1 MLMSTV
7 APMAYGFIPN
17 TSNTTDETKQVIVE
31 TVTEAETQIKTKTLT
46 TQERVEEYFKDV
58 PIMIDVARC
67 ESQFRQHDAN
77 GNALRGI
84 VNSQDVGVM
93 QINEKYHAAT
103 ALKLGID
110 IYSLEGNLAYG
121 RYLYETQGT
130 RPWVHSSKCWSK
142 TREVVLR

>member
-7 APMAYGFIPN
+7 APMAYGFVPN
-17 TSNTTDETKQVIVE
+17 TSTTVETKQMIVE
-31 TVTEAETQIKTKTLT
+31 TVTKAETQIKPKTLT

-67 ESQFRQHDAN
+67 ESQFRQHDSN
-77 GNALRGI
+77 GNVLRGI
-84 VNSQDVGVM
+84 ANSQDVGVM

-130 RPWVHSSKCWSK
+130 RPWTYSSTCWSK